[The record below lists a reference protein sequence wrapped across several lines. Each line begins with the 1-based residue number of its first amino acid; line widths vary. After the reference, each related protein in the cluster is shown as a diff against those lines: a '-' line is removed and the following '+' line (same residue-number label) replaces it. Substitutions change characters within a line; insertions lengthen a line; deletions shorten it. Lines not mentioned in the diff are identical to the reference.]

1 MTFVH
6 LDKLKDF
13 DLTAKTIDGVR
24 YYDTPSGKPMPSI
37 TSVTSFYNRKVFQDW
52 RLVLVKKKLI
62 KFPEYPLVGD
72 PCFMNWLRFI

>member
-6 LDKLKDF
+6 LDKFKDF
-13 DLTAKTIDGVR
+13 DLTSKLLMVLGIMIPHRVNQCLLSHRSLVFITEKF
-24 YYDTPSGKPMPSI
+24 SGLESR
-37 TSVTSFYNRKVFQDW
+37 VGEE
-52 RLVLVKKKLI
+52 KL